1 MTALRPAASR
11 LGLRSS
17 GARRS
22 EPLRKCNAT
31 AQAVEGNLGGFCVC
45 GQIGLACYQILSE
58 GAHVNSTLKIQ
69 NSEAMTLLEKI
80 KLEIKKR
87 AEAKAKHRLLK
98 QPKRPTKRYS

>member
-11 LGLRSS
+11 LLRSS

-22 EPLRKCNAT
+22 VPPRKCNAT
-31 AQAVEGNLGGFCVC
+31 AQVVEGNLGGFCVC

-58 GAHVNSTLKIQ
+58 GTHVSSTLKTQ

-87 AEAKAKHRLLK
+87 AEEKVNHRLLK
-98 QPKRPTKRYS
+98 RPKKLTKQYS